1 MEEHYKSTT
10 ILITAKPAVPQLKW
24 KPICQIVFIKG
35 GREVIKDLKLDLDYL
50 TAEQAERAGLV
61 FSKKWVD
68 AGKPNLPKL

>member
-1 MEEHYKSTT
+1 METNLPDNVY
-10 ILITAKPAVPQLKW
+10 ARR
-24 KPICQIVFIKG
+24 
-35 GREVIKDLKLDLDYL
+35 REVIKDLKLDLDYV